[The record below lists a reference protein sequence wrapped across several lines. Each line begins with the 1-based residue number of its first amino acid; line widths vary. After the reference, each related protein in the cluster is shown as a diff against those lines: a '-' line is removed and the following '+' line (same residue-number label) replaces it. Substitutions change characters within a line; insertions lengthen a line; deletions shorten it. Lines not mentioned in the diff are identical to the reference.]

1 MKKQIVFQAIMNSLS
16 QYIGIL
22 KAASSKPNTRRPL
35 TEYFI
40 GQQTLTTIV
49 EKLYTQYKNKVK
61 HWD

>member
-1 MKKQIVFQAIMNSLS
+1 MNSLS

-40 GQQTLTTIV
+40 GQQTFTTKE
-49 EKLYTQYKNKVK
+49 EKQYSQYKSK
-61 HWD
+61 